1 MPFLR
6 RRGNM
11 ASESDMRR
19 HSLFDSLSAPA
30 PKQPTFNSGSTADLP
45 ALTTVAEDS
54 TSPSVPSSSADLP
67 RDSISVA
74 STHGGVPSIVE
85 PSDGPASVAGSDH
98 SHKRRRFSMLRFRNA
113 SDSQLAAKAK
123 LHAAAEK
130 PPPVPRRTCH
140 PFFSRIARCA
150 PPETLTEPRSAAT
163 NTKL

>member
-19 HSLFDSLSAPA
+19 HSLLDTLSAPA
-30 PKQPTFNSGSTADLP
+30 PKQPPTFNSGSTADLP

-54 TSPSVPSSSADLP
+54 TSPNIPNSSADLP

-74 STHGGVPSIVE
+74 STHGVPSIVE
-85 PSDGPASVAGSDH
+85 PVDGPASVAGSDH

-123 LHAAAEK
+123 LHAAAQK

-140 PFFSRIARCA
+140 SFALRAV
-150 PPETLTEPRSAAT
+150 PPETHRDRASRYWY
-163 NTKL
+163 

>member
-54 TSPSVPSSSADLP
+54 TSPSIPNSSADLP

-74 STHGGVPSIVE
+74 STHGVPSIVE

-123 LHAAAEK
+123 LHAAAQK

-140 PFFSRIARCA
+140 PFFFPHCA
-150 PPETLTEPRSAAT
+150 LCLPDTLIEPRSTGT